1 MALYLNRYRLLKQI
15 AAQNQITYPTLL
27 LSANKQ
33 LSINNIF
40 QHLKPNLII
49 NTFTNSKYSL
59 LISKKLQHFP
69 AS

>member
-49 NTFTNSKYSL
+49 NTFTNRKYS
-59 LISKKLQHFP
+59 
-69 AS
+69 